1 MRGVVSGR
9 VEQASVTVSVL
20 QDVLLLEADASR
32 SRAGRDVHGE
42 HRPGHTVRGD
52 RVGVDAGRKPGRG
65 ANHGMHSH
73 QSGLHDGGVRRR
85 GDAGSC
91 ARRREEQTAQAHVA
105 VLDDTLVVEMR
116 LSRRTVEPVFARV
129 FDADSQTWSDPYS
142 AEWRIRRDLTE
153 IEIEARWEPSGRP
166 AAGGQFALSAEPV
179 EFSGGH
185 PHVGRPGGTFFATG
199 DDTNRQGRPNP
210 SLSGTLDQS
219 GKARAVYR
227 TSGVSGIE
235 RVKVRV
241 DAEGQTGE
249 RTDSVAIMY
258 AGLVECWEGLSTTSP
273 RAACPSA
280 PRQHQQ
286 LGGSVSGGRRLV
298 ALRQKYL

>member
-1 MRGVVSGR
+1 MYVRGVVSGR

-20 QDVLLLEADASR
+20 QDVLLLEADASAVPR
-32 SRAGRDVHGE
+32 GAPVTFTASTAQGTPFEVTGWEWMPDGSPDEAQTAACAHTDPVCTTAVYEDGVMLVHA
-42 HRPGHTVRGD
+42 
-52 RVGVDAGRKPGRG
+52 RVGG
-65 ANHGMHSH
+65 
-73 QSGLHDGGVRRR
+73 
-85 GDAGSC
+85 
-91 ARRREEQTAQAHVA
+91 EEQTAQAPVA
-105 VLDDTLVVEMR
+105 VLDETLVVEMR

-258 AGLVECWEGLSTTSP
+258 AGLVEMPREGLQYYFTNQNP
-273 RAACPSA
+273 
-280 PRQHQQ
+280 
-286 LGGSVSGGRRLV
+286 
-298 ALRQKYL
+298 ALPGQRHGNINNWADP